1 MDGRL
6 VSLGSLFGG
15 DRVFDIPVFQRSYAW
30 EDKNLQD
37 LWEDL
42 EYLDDSKRHYF
53 GTVLLKDSG
62 KVAETDFETLKR
74 FDVIDGQQRLT
85 TISILLGE
93 IISQL
98 EADNIGSEG
107 SLVNLREKY
116 LRYNSYYRLNPP
128 GSEPGGDGNFFHRYV
143 VDDDYDES
151 EAGTHSQRRIV
162 AARKFFRKRI
172 SKRLFPNMTA
182 SKYRVELS
190 ESQERRL
197 NEVANRGRSAARTVK
212 RALALLKTDEGQT
225 DDRIAEAVS
234 KSRRTVVRIRKRFC
248 EEGLDTHLSAAL
260 VSQCLGPCI

>member
-172 SKRLFPNMTA
+172 SKEMKRSTA
-182 SKYRVELS
+182 EVNPTEFLRQLMRKVSNLQLIEYQVETDADAIRIF
-190 ESQERRL
+190 ETV
-197 NEVANRGRSAARTVK
+197 NDRG
-212 RALALLKTDEGQT
+212 
-225 DDRIAEAVS
+225 
-234 KSRRTVVRIRKRFC
+234 
-248 EEGLDTHLSAAL
+248 GL
-260 VSQCLGPCI
+260 